1 MLKLSKR
8 QKQKSTIAKN
18 KMRLIT
24 PRHNKNELNLPASK
38 LPSQAKPHGD
48 FRDSFHWRVLRILS
62 EFTDG
67 FTFLADF
74 NEVKT
79 VSFFGSARFPEDNH
93 WYKEAQRLGEILG
106 EKGYGVVTGGGPGIM
121 EAGNRGAHEGGGE
134 SIGLNIQLPFEQ
146 RINPWVKKGIGFH
159 YFFSRKVML
168 TYAAQAYVYF
178 PGGFGTLDEFFEM
191 VTLIQTKKRLGNI
204 PVICVGREFWAPL
217 LKWVESDVYGKFA
230 AIDKED
236 MKIYSVVDTAEE
248 ALKIIKK
255 SPHTKYF

>member
-1 MLKLSKR
+1 
-8 QKQKSTIAKN
+8 
-18 KMRLIT
+18 MRLIT
-24 PRHNKNELNLPASK
+24 PRHEKNGVNLPASK

-146 RINPWVKKGIGFH
+146 RINPWVRKGIGFH

-204 PVICVGREFWAPL
+204 PVICIGRDFWTPL
-217 LKWVESDVYGKFA
+217 LKWVETDVYGKFA

-236 MKIYSVVDTAEE
+236 MKIYNVVDTAEE
-248 ALKIIKK
+248 AWKIIKK
-255 SPHTKYF
+255 SPHIKYF